1 MGVEIGSGFFFG
13 VHRSFFTLFKT
24 VIGGSLIKGAALFHG
39 RDRVDVPEGAL
50 GIVSVAVVGSE
61 YIPDLSEVELFSQR
75 LKGCHIHPAVIVED
89 IKEAPAA
96 VFVQGD
102 GIPGKE
108 KFIVDQIAQM
118 PQRVTGHKESLHLEI
133 ADLHRLP
140 VFEQMIPVRDGH
152 GVFQAEGADLL
163 TVPGIGE
170 IVFLALAQINPGVLK
185 TFS

>member
-1 MGVEIGSGFFFG
+1 
-13 VHRSFFTLFKT
+13 
-24 VIGGSLIKGAALFHG
+24 
-39 RDRVDVPEGAL
+39 
-50 GIVSVAVVGSE
+50 
-61 YIPDLSEVELFSQR
+61 
-75 LKGCHIHPAVIVED
+75 
-89 IKEAPAA
+89 
-96 VFVQGD
+96 
-102 GIPGKE
+102 
-108 KFIVDQIAQM
+108 M

-185 TFS
+185 SILLTNIQAARMIWVSARFSQIMELAVRSDLASDEARIRKLKAA